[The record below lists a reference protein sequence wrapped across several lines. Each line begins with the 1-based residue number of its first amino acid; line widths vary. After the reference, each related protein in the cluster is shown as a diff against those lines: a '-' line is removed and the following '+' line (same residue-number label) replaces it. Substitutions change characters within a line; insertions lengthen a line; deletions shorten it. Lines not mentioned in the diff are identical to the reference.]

1 MARSGLFFILR
12 TFSYLNF
19 KKVVDHGKDPF
30 ESMILEMLPF
40 GGFSPHFDLAGLNN
54 S

>member
-30 ESMILEMLPF
+30 ELMILKLLLF
-40 GGFSPHFDLAGLNN
+40 GGFFAHFDLDG
-54 S
+54 